1 MKRRDLLSRAAGIG
15 TAAMAGEL
23 GFLRDLAP
31 VAAQEARVEPDHV
44 RFRPE
49 IEPLVRLLE
58 ETSRERLLEEVAA
71 RIRGGTSYREVLA
84 ALLLAGVRN
93 IKPQPVG
100 FKFHAVLVVN
110 SAHQASLAS
119 PDSERWLPLF
129 WALDGFKSSQAQDIQ
144 EGDWTLPAVREA
156 RLPAAT
162 QARERFVTAMERWD
176 EPSADLAVAQ
186 LARTAG
192 ATEIFELFWRYGA
205 RDFRDIG
212 HKAIYVANAWRTL
225 QVIGWQH
232 SEPVLRSLTLAL
244 LQRDRV
250 NPAEADEPAD
260 RPWRQNLERVKSIRA
275 DWIAGKPDPA
285 AATAM
290 LEAIRKG
297 TPDLVCAQAAEL
309 LNRGVAA
316 QSLWDGVFAGA
327 GELLMR
333 RPGILGIHCVTS
345 ANALRYAADT
355 SGHAETRLLVL
366 LQAAAYMSMFREAMG
381 LKGDGGPRIDRLEP
395 MEKMTSGAEALESIF
410 ASVPRDRG
418 DAARKTLGYFQAG
431 GSAEALHTAARRLI
445 FLKGTNS
452 HDYKFSSAALE
463 DFYHLS
469 PEWRGR
475 FLATGMFNLRGS
487 GEKDNPLV
495 ERTRAALRG

>member
-1 MKRRDLLSRAAGIG
+1 MKRRDLLQRAAGFG
-15 TAAMAGEL
+15 TASVVGDL
-23 GFLRDLAP
+23 GFLRGLQP
-31 VAAQEARVEPDHV
+31 VAAQEASVAPEHV

-84 ALLLAGVRN
+84 ALMLAGVRN

-119 PDSERWLPLF
+119 PDSDRWLPLF
-129 WALDGFKSSQAQDIQ
+129 WALDGFKSSQAQDKQ
-144 EGDWTLPAVREA
+144 EGDWTLSAVKDA
-156 RLPAAT
+156 RLPPAT
-162 QARERFVTAMERWD
+162 QARERFVAAMERWD

-192 ATEIFELFWRYGA
+192 ATEIFELLWRYGA

-232 SEPVLRSLTLAL
+232 AEPVLRSLTLAL

-250 NPAEADEPAD
+250 NPADADEPAD
-260 RPWRQNLERVKSIRA
+260 RPWRQNVVRVKSVRP
-275 DWIAGKPDPA
+275 DWVAGRPDPA
-285 AATAM
+285 ASTAV
-290 LEAIRKG
+290 LEAIRGG
-297 TPDLVCAQAAEL
+297 TPDSVCAQTVEL
-309 LNRGVAA
+309 LNRGVAV

-355 SGHAETRLLVL
+355 SGNSETRLLVL
-366 LQAAAYMSMFREAMG
+366 LQAAAYMAMFREAMG

-395 MEKMTSGAEALESIF
+395 AEKMTAGPEALESIF
-410 ASVPRDRG
+410 ASVPRDRS
-418 DAARKTLGYFQAG
+418 DAARKTLGYLQAG

-475 FLATGMFNLRGS
+475 YLATGMFNLRGS